1 MHFFYLPLK
10 KASISKCSSLRPER
24 LGFKM
29 SLPMLSFSKYLF
41 KTKTNKRG
49 KAALL
54 TTTLS
59 AERTL
64 HAIGKNYAIKTIP
77 AGKRLERNLLDH

>member
-1 MHFFYLPLK
+1 MK
-10 KASISKCSSLRPER
+10 S
-24 LGFKM
+24 
-29 SLPMLSFSKYLF
+29 
-41 KTKTNKRG
+41 NKRG
-49 KAALL
+49 KAAIL

-77 AGKRLERNLLDH
+77 AAKILKCNLLDHKKVFNLKRL